1 MLGELARANDAIDK
15 AIAEF
20 RLNEAANTLYE
31 FIWGIVCDWY
41 VELTKPILQGEDGPA
56 KDETRAVTAFVLR
69 ETVKLLHPVMP
80 FITEEL
86 WDKLGHRAEHGM
98 LIGQPWPA
106 PAPTDAAADA
116 EIGWL
121 VKLISDIRS
130 ARAELNVPAG
140 AKLKLLVVGANDTT
154 KQRIDTHRAAIER
167 LARIEG
173 IEAAAAA
180 PKAALQIVVGEAT
193 YALPVGEVIDL
204 KAEGARLQK
213 EIKKLGDEIAKIDAK
228 LGNAAF
234 VSRAP
239 EEVVEEQRER
249 RQQAEQTRARL
260 STALKRLGMSLC
272 SRSAQRLGPPVRGD
286 GEVRAAQH
294 LGLGEIAVGR
304 DHDDLRA
311 AMLVDQRRGVGQQ
324 RLADGQP
331 EARLEHAEVVD
342 QIGVAAR
349 IEDRRRGEL
358 GARSGS
364 PEAGC
369 PRWRPGRTCSA
380 RPAAW

>member
-1 MLGELARANDAIDK
+1 LELVDKYGADALRFTMTSLAANNAGRLRLAPARVESSRNFATKFWNATRFAEMNGAALPKDFDPATVKLTISKWVLGELTRANSAIDK

-20 RLNEAANTLYE
+20 HLNEAAGSLYE
-31 FIWGIVCDWY
+31 FIRGIVCDWY
-41 VELTKPILQGEDGPA
+41 VELSKPVLEAEDGPA
-56 KDETRAVTAFVLR
+56 KEETRAVTAFVIR
-69 ETVKLLHPVMP
+69 ETAKLLHPVMP

-86 WDKLGHRAEHGM
+86 WDKLGHRAEHGA
-98 LIGQPWPA
+98 LIGQPWPV
-106 PAPTDAAADA
+106 PAPTDAEADA

-130 ARAELNVPAG
+130 ARSELNVPPG
-140 AKLKLLVVGANDTT
+140 AKLKLLVVGANDIT

-173 IEAAAAA
+173 IEAAASA

-204 KAEGARLQK
+204 KAEAARLQK
-213 EIKKLGDEIAKIDAK
+213 EIKKLGDEITKIDAK

-260 STALKRLGMSLC
+260 STALKRL
-272 SRSAQRLGPPVRGD
+272 
-286 GEVRAAQH
+286 AA
-294 LGLGEIAVGR
+294 
-304 DHDDLRA
+304 
-311 AMLVDQRRGVGQQ
+311 
-324 RLADGQP
+324 
-331 EARLEHAEVVD
+331 
-342 QIGVAAR
+342 
-349 IEDRRRGEL
+349 
-358 GARSGS
+358 
-364 PEAGC
+364 
-369 PRWRPGRTCSA
+369 
-380 RPAAW
+380 